1 MRELAQTDSTA
12 RVELAGIKIVSQ
24 LAIPTNCMYEQVIIQ
39 NIKEILLK
47 QRQTIAV
54 AESVTAGHLQVAL
67 ASAENA
73 SQFFQGGITA
83 YNLGQKARHLK
94 VEPIH
99 AERCNCV
106 SDKIAIE
113 MAFQVTQLFS
123 CDWGI
128 AITGYAAPVPE
139 CSIDDL
145 FAYYAISFQQKLVE
159 VKKISARKDDPM
171 NVQVFYVNSILKDLH
186 QLLKH
191 QSSFSNKDLNSIAS
205 RFASAGPFNTSPS
218 IE

>member
-1 MRELAQTDSTA
+1 M
-12 RVELAGIKIVSQ
+12 
-24 LAIPTNCMYEQVIIQ
+24 MYNEQIIQ
-39 NIKEILLK
+39 SIAQVLLN

-94 VEPIH
+94 IEPIH
-99 AERCNCV
+99 AEGCNCV
-106 SDKIAIE
+106 SEKVAIE
-113 MAFQVTQLFS
+113 MAYEVTRLFS

-139 CSIDDL
+139 SSIDEL
-145 FAYYAISFQQKLVE
+145 FAYYAISFKQKLLE
-159 VKKISARKDDPM
+159 VKNIKTEKNDPM
-171 NVQVFYVNSILKDLH
+171 KVQVFYVNNILTDF
-186 QLLKH
+186 QLLLEH
-191 QSSFSNKDLNSIAS
+191 QSSFSNSDLNSMNS

>member
-1 MRELAQTDSTA
+1 MT
-12 RVELAGIKIVSQ
+12 
-24 LAIPTNCMYEQVIIQ
+24 MYNEQVIQ
-39 NIKEILLK
+39 SIKQILSK
-47 QRQTIAV
+47 RRQTVAV

-83 YNLGQKARHLK
+83 YNLGQKSRHLK
-94 VEPIH
+94 IEPIH
-99 AERCNCV
+99 AEGCNCV
-106 SDKIAIE
+106 SDKVAIE
-113 MAFQVTQLFS
+113 MAYEVTQLFS

-139 CSIDDL
+139 YSIDEL
-145 FAYYAISFQQKLVE
+145 FAYYAISFQQKLLE
-159 VKKISARKDDPM
+159 VKKIKAEKNDPM
-171 NVQVFYVNSILKDLH
+171 KVQVFYVNNILTDF
-186 QLLKH
+186 QRLLEH
-191 QSSFSNKDLNSIAS
+191 QSSFSNNDLNSMSS

>member
-1 MRELAQTDSTA
+1 
-12 RVELAGIKIVSQ
+12 
-24 LAIPTNCMYEQVIIQ
+24 MYNKQVIQSIAQ
-39 NIKEILLK
+39 VLMK

-54 AESVTAGHLQVAL
+54 AESVSAGHLQVAL

-83 YNLGQKARHLK
+83 YNLGQKSRHLRI
-94 VEPIH
+94 EPIH

-106 SDKIAIE
+106 SDKVAIE
-113 MAFQVTQLFS
+113 MAHEVTRLFS

-139 CSIDDL
+139 YSIDEL
-145 FAYYAISFQQKLVE
+145 FAYYAISFQQELLE
-159 VKKISARKDDPM
+159 VKKIIAEKNDPM
-171 NVQVFYVNSILKDLH
+171 KVQAFYVNNILTDL
-186 QLLKH
+186 QRLLEH
-191 QSSFSNKDLNSIAS
+191 QSSFSNSDLNSISS
-205 RFASAGPFNTSPS
+205 RFVSAGPFNTSPS